1 MTGELTQEVLRLY
14 DTWAMVR
21 IPVRILNQ
29 DTASVM
35 ARVEGGEIVEIT
47 RHGKVIGRIVPAEAA
62 GELDDWVAV
71 GRVTPATITGPI
83 PRPRYQASGGEDA
96 GALLRQLRDEER
108 W

>member
-1 MTGELTQEVLRLY
+1 
-14 DTWAMVR
+14 MVR
-21 IPVRILNQ
+21 IPVRVLNQ

-35 ARVEGGEIVEIT
+35 ARVEGGETVEIT
-47 RHGKVIGRIVPAEAA
+47 RHGKVIGRIVPAGTS
-62 GELDDWVAV
+62 GELDDWVAA

-83 PRPRYQASGGEDA
+83 PMPRHQAPSGEDA

>member
-1 MTGELTQEVLRLY
+1 
-14 DTWAMVR
+14 MVR
-21 IPVRILNQ
+21 ILTQ

-47 RHGKVIGRIVPAEAA
+47 RHGKVIGRIVPAGAA
-62 GELDDWVAV
+62 GELDDWVAA

-83 PRPRYQASGGEDA
+83 PRPRYQASGGDDA